1 MLWKRRG
8 FRTMRDDPP
17 GRPAG
22 AGHFGSVAKFTSPKA
37 VNIPMK
43 TDDLREAFLDFF
55 VSKGC
60 VRKPSDVL
68 APHDPTVLFT
78 PAGMNQFKREFMGLG
93 DTSLKR
99 ATTCQKCIRT
109 GDIENVGK
117 TPRHMTFF
125 EMLGNFSFGDYFK
138 REAIHWAW
146 EFLTKTLSI
155 DPKRLSITV
164 YQDDDEAHD
173 IWRKEVGVPAD
184 RIKRLGEDDNF
195 WPAGAPTHGPNGVC
209 GPCSEIFY
217 HGDGIE
223 EVEIWNLVFTQF
235 NRLGPGVLEPLPNK
249 NIDTGMGLERAAA
262 ALQGAPSNFE
272 IDIFKPI
279 VAAAAEAMKVDYAK
293 VRDSLD
299 GVRVRRT
306 SDHVRTL
313 VFCLHENIRP
323 GPEKQGYVV
332 RRLLRRAVLD
342 AYQMGLR
349 EPFLYNLAP
358 VVVESMSGGYPEL
371 AESVP
376 RIQHAIRE
384 EEERFLRNLENG
396 MKLLNDTFRKTK
408 AAGSDVIS
416 GDAAFDLHSTYGIPI
431 EVTESLAADQNL
443 RVDMPGVEAAR
454 TKFAAVSRGTTE
466 AADVFATG
474 PLDTLKEA
482 YHAGTEFLGYEA
494 AEADAEVIGILQQGQ
509 LAQSAEASEE
519 GPPIVLVLDRSP
531 FYGEAGGQIGDIGT
545 IRGDG
550 FVFRV
555 EDTKKDNDFLLHLG
569 HVVEGKVAVGAKAK
583 AVVDDVRR
591 RAIRRAHSATHL
603 LHHALHEHLGRHAQ
617 QAGSKVEPDRFRFDF
632 SSPEAVGQKRLDAIE
647 RTVNELVMTGT
658 PVQWR
663 LMPLAEAKKLG
674 AMALFGEKYPETVRV
689 VEMGDFSRE
698 LCGGTHLDSVGQ
710 VGLFKIIGEESVA
723 AGTRRIT
730 ALTGEA
736 ALNFV
741 RQEEEVL
748 GRVASTLRV
757 PSNQVGDRVTALLDE
772 IKTLKKL
779 VAQRKADPTTKT
791 SADELLAEAR
801 EVGGALVV
809 VAALEKTASDQMRV
823 LIDGLRRKRE
833 EGLAALLIS
842 SDEGKVQLVAGLS
855 KDLIARGLH
864 AGNWLKKVAPVVG
877 GGGGGRPDF
886 AQAGGKDPSKIA
898 DALEAAWTAVR
909 EVLEGA

>member
-1 MLWKRRG
+1 
-8 FRTMRDDPP
+8 
-17 GRPAG
+17 
-22 AGHFGSVAKFTSPKA
+22 
-37 VNIPMK
+37 MK
-43 TDDLREAFLDFF
+43 TDDLREAFLEFF

-93 DTSLKR
+93 DPSFKR

-146 EFLTKTLSI
+146 EFLTKTLAI
-155 DPKRLSITV
+155 DPKRLSFTV
-164 YQDDDEAHD
+164 YEDDDEAFA
-173 IWRKEVGVPAD
+173 IWRDEVGVPAN

-195 WPAGAPTHGPNGVC
+195 WPAGAPSHGPNGVC

-235 NRLGPGVLEPLPNK
+235 NRVGPGQLEPLPNK

-262 ALQGAPSNFE
+262 ALQGVGSNFE
-272 IDIFKPI
+272 IDIFQPI
-279 VAAAAEAMKVDYAK
+279 VAATADAMKVDYAK
-293 VRDSLD
+293 VKDSLD
-299 GVRVRRT
+299 GVRVRRA
-306 SDHVRTL
+306 SDHLRTL

-342 AYQMGLR
+342 AHQMGLR
-349 EPFLYNLAP
+349 EPFLYELAP
-358 VVVESMSGGYPEL
+358 VVVEAMSRGYPEL

-396 MKLLNDTFRKTK
+396 VRHLSETFRKTK

-416 GDAAFDLHSTYGIPI
+416 GDAAFNLLSTYGIPV

-443 RVDMPGVEAAR
+443 RVDMPGVEVAR

-482 YHAGTEFLGYEA
+482 YHGGSEFLGYET
-494 AEADAEVIGILQQGQ
+494 AESEAEIIGILQQGQ
-509 LAQSAEASEE
+509 LAQSAEASSE
-519 GPPIVLVLDRSP
+519 GPPIALILDRSP
-531 FYGEAGGQIGDIGT
+531 FYGEAGGQVGDVGE

-569 HVVEGKVAVGAKAK
+569 RVVEGKAVVGAKVK
-583 AVVDDVRR
+583 AEVDDERR
-591 RAIRRAHSATHL
+591 QAIRRAHSATHL
-603 LHHALHEHLGRHAQ
+603 LHYALHKHLGKHAQ
-617 QAGSKVEPDRFRFDF
+617 QAGSKVEPDRLRFDF
-632 SSPEAVGQKRLDAIE
+632 SNPEAVGQRRLEAIE
-647 RTVNELVMTGT
+647 RTVNELVMTGV
-658 PVQWR
+658 PVSWR
-663 LMPLAEAKKLG
+663 LMPLAEAKSLG

-698 LCGGTHLDSVGQ
+698 LCGGTHLDGVGQ

-736 ALNFV
+736 ALDYV
-741 RQEEEVL
+741 QQEEEVL

-757 PSNQVGDRVTALLDE
+757 PSNQVADRVTALLEE
-772 IKTLKKL
+772 IKTLKKQ
-779 VAQRKADPTTKT
+779 VAERKTDPGSKT
-791 SADELLAEAR
+791 SVDELLAGAR
-801 EVGGALVV
+801 EAGGAVV
-809 VAALEKTASDQMRV
+809 VLAALERTPPDQMRV
-823 LIDGLRRKRE
+823 LIDGLRRKRDA
-833 EGLAALLIS
+833 GLAALLIS
-842 SDEGKVQLVAGLS
+842 SDEGKVQLVAGVT
-855 KDLIARGLH
+855 KDLVARGLH
-864 AGNWLKKVAPVVG
+864 AGNWLKQVAPVVG
-877 GGGGGRPDF
+877 GGGGGRPDL
-886 AQAGGKDPSKIA
+886 AQAGGKDPKKIP

-909 EVLEGA
+909 EMLERG